1 MKMTMKTSR
10 FKFLFQLVLLLT
22 AVGFYSAAQAQAITV
37 KLSVNGNTLEA
48 TSKGTCKR
56 GNNPKGCV
64 GVAQGKKT
72 NINFNL
78 PNASC
83 AGNEKWQLGQ
93 VTLSTSNK
101 GQAGGIGPIAASDF
115 NADEVSGVVTP
126 VTSSGNH
133 ILIRDNNS
141 QAYDIWYTVSAS
153 CGGNTIYTDPR
164 IENGGQQ

>member
-1 MKMTMKTSR
+1 MKTSR
-10 FKFLFQLVLLLT
+10 SKIILQLVLVLSLF
-22 AVGFYSAAQAQAITV
+22 GFCSAAQAQAITIG
-37 KLSVNGNTLEA
+37 LSVNGNTLQ
-48 TSKGTCKR
+48 TTTPGSCSR
-56 GNNPKGCV
+56 GQNTKGCV
-64 GVAQGKKT
+64 GVARGTKT

-78 PNASC
+78 PNTTCS
-83 AGNEKWQLGQ
+83 GNESWQLGQ

-101 GQAGGIGPIAASDF
+101 GQAGGIGSMAASDF

-126 VTSSGNH
+126 VSSSGNH

-164 IENGGQQ
+164 FENGGQ